1 MRTAR
6 RGSGKGAKRIRRGET
21 GFLAEGNSVCFE
33 VGVEAR
39 SLRDVWDEEVDEA
52 EDAEPSGELDGDEE
66 FERRSCKRGLGMT
79 RGDVAVVAIGREQ
92 RLIKWAPN
100 SFKMADRE
108 PNLIPNGPWGPTHVS
123 RFIILLPSAEPRPYV
138 PDLSPILSLFHVLSC
153 SFKQ

>member
-1 MRTAR
+1 M
-6 RGSGKGAKRIRRGET
+6 
-21 GFLAEGNSVCFE
+21 
-33 VGVEAR
+33 GVEEWEAR

-66 FERRSCKRGLGMT
+66 FESRSGKRGLGMS

-100 SFKMADRE
+100 SFKMADRDA
-108 PNLIPNGPWGPTHVS
+108 NLVHNSPRGPTHVS
-123 RFIILLPSAEPRPYV
+123 RFIILLPSAVPRPYV
-138 PDLSPILSLFHVLSC
+138 PDLSPILCLFHALSC